1 MTLFISIEGGEGS
14 GKSALSAA
22 LSDRLTAHGIEH
34 IATFEP
40 GGTPMGVTLRAH
52 LFALPNA
59 DDRTVS
65 PWTETFLFLADRTH
79 HVDSLIRP
87 ALDRDAVVLCDRYTD
102 STIAYQGDGRGL
114 DRALLR
120 QLNDQATGNLQPDI
134 TILLD
139 LDAADGLAR
148 THPDAQDRIGSETL
162 AFHQRVVDGFRRLAH
177 EQPQRIHRIDA
188 TRPLENVIDAAWA
201 IIEPRL
207 PRPNA

>member
-14 GKSALSAA
+14 GKSSLNAA
-22 LSDRLTAHGIEH
+22 LSDRLTARGIESVS
-34 IATFEP
+34 TFEP
-40 GGTPMGVTLRAH
+40 GGTPMGVALRAR

-59 DDRTVS
+59 QDRTLS

-87 ALDRDAVVLCDRYTD
+87 ALDHGAVVLCDRYSD

-114 DRALLR
+114 DRDLLQ
-120 QLNDQATGNLQPDI
+120 QLNDVATGGLQPDL

-139 LDAADGLAR
+139 LDAAAGLAR
-148 THPDAQDRIGSETL
+148 THPEAEDRIGGETL
-162 AFHQRVVDGFRRLAH
+162 AFHQRVVVGFRRLAH

-188 TRPLENVIDAAWA
+188 AQPLDVVIESAWA
-201 IIEPRL
+201 IVEPQL
-207 PRPNA
+207 PQSGP